1 MSKRVV
7 QAGAIVY
14 RTDDGLRILLVR
26 DKGNRAWVFPKGHL
40 EKQESLCEAALRE
53 AEEEAGVVGRV
64 VSRLRPP
71 LEFRSKNE
79 DVRVHY
85 FLVERTGSV
94 DEHEPR
100 ERVWLAPAE
109 ALERVTHQE
118 ARRLLRSALLD
129 IEREGDS
136 RP

>member
-1 MSKRVV
+1 MPKRVV
-7 QAGAIVY
+7 QAGAVVY

-26 DKGNRAWVFPKGHL
+26 DTNNKAWVFPKGHL
-40 EKQESLCEAALRE
+40 EPQEPLRKAALRE
-53 AEEEAGVVGRV
+53 AQEEAGVVGRV

-94 DEHEPR
+94 DEHEAR
-100 ERVWLAPAE
+100 EHIWLSPTD
-109 ALERVTHQE
+109 ALERVTHE
-118 ARRLLRSALLD
+118 DARRLLDSALFD
-129 IEREGDS
+129 IDLETGKV
-136 RP
+136 